1 MATSSLA
8 AEMGEPEPRPS
19 PRLTAEGLLRR
30 RAEQSPEALALAD
43 PPNRHG
49 LGAGRSLRYREA
61 DLAIDAL
68 ASVFTGRGLK
78 PGELIAIQLPNLV
91 EHPLTLLAAWRAG
104 LAVCALPMLWRRME
118 IAKVVAELKPCALLG
133 IGDFA
138 DESPLQGLCEIATDE
153 ASVRCVLGFGADLP
167 DGVTPLDAAL
177 LLPRDARGRLPTD
190 AAGAIDGPALITF
203 TARAGEPLLPVFRGE
218 QDLLAQGAM
227 TVLALSLDHGDTILN
242 PYPLTGPAGLALG
255 LMPWLISG
263 GALLQHQPFHRDG
276 FARQLLEGG
285 ATVTALPAPMLAALK
300 GDGVFDHPQCKLRR
314 IGRVWPVAE
323 LASAQ
328 LGEDGAQ
335 FDLYPLGD
343 LVSLVRLRDA
353 KFDPTLLPCGK
364 IHVRA
369 ENGDS
374 AMLLETM
381 LGGDCTA
388 GQARDVK
395 LRGPVCPRGSAGGPL
410 APDGQGFVGS
420 GLRGQWAG
428 QTEDLLKLGR
438 DTELLSHGGFTIAAA
453 ELDEIYQSY
462 SGFLDAAC
470 FALLDPILGDRLFAA
485 VVPKHGRLISIE
497 ALHRVLRHHG
507 VAPYKFPD
515 RIVIT
520 QTIPRDADGRVSRD
534 ALARG

>member
-1 MATSSLA
+1 MSSLA
-8 AEMGEPEPRPS
+8 AEMREPQSRPR

-43 PPNRHG
+43 PLNRDR
-49 LGAGRSLRYREA
+49 LGVGRSMRYREA

-68 ASVFTGRGLK
+68 ASVFTERGLK
-78 PGELIAIQLPNLV
+78 PGELIGIQLPNLI
-91 EHPLTLLAAWRAG
+91 EQPLTMLAAWRAG
-104 LAVCALPMLWRRME
+104 LTVCALPMLWRRME
-118 IAKVVAELKPCALLG
+118 IAKVVSELKPCALLG
-133 IGDFA
+133 IGDHA
-138 DESPLQGLCEIATDE
+138 DENPLQGLCGIAADE
-153 ASVRCVLGFGADLP
+153 ASVRCVLGFGTDLP

-177 LLPRDARGRLPTD
+177 LAPRDPRGRLPS
-190 AAGAIDGPALITF
+190 AVAGAIERPTLITF
-203 TARAGEPLLPVFRGE
+203 TARVGEPLLPVFRGE

-263 GALLQHQPFHRDG
+263 GALLQHQPFDRSG

-285 ATVTALPAPMLAALK
+285 ATVTALPSAMLVALK
-300 GDGVFDHPQCKLRR
+300 RDGVLDHPQCKLRR
-314 IGRVWPVAE
+314 LGRVWPVAE

-328 LGEDGAQ
+328 PGEEDWAQ
-335 FDLYPLGD
+335 FDLYPMGD

-353 KFDPTLLPCGK
+353 RTDPTLLPRGK
-364 IHVRA
+364 IQVRA
-369 ENGDS
+369 ENGEG
-374 AMLLETM
+374 ALLLETM

-388 GQARDVK
+388 GQATDVK

-410 APDGQGFVGS
+410 APDGQGFIGS
-420 GLRGQWAG
+420 GLHGQGAG
-428 QTEDLLKLGR
+428 QTEHLLKIGR

-453 ELDEIYQSY
+453 ELDEIYRSF
-462 SGFLDAAC
+462 SGFQDAAC
-470 FALLDPILGDRLFAA
+470 FARPDPILGDRLFAA

-497 ALHRVLRHHG
+497 ALHRYLHHHG

-515 RIVIT
+515 RIVT
-520 QTIPRDADGRVSRD
+520 VEAIPRDADGSVRRD
-534 ALARG
+534 ALARD